1 MDTTLQDLIKRMGV
15 DPGFFGEG
23 GSKLFGESIGLA
35 GKGLEGFQKFAD
47 ISKFDPAAIEEML
60 KESSIYSL
68 LIILIGCLFLFIL
81 KNLINSLSN
90 AS

>member
-35 GKGLEGFQKFAD
+35 G
-47 ISKFDPAAIEEML
+47 
-60 KESSIYSL
+60 
-68 LIILIGCLFLFIL
+68 
-81 KNLINSLSN
+81 
-90 AS
+90 